1 MYFVYKNNMQM
12 YLTKEEIVIKTWNK
26 IYKIVAD
33 EQMFEAIKKVVGFV
47 RSPKMYEEILEY
59 FSTEREMNLNKT
71 ISILLKSNVIM
82 MNENLGRLNNPLL
95 YQYDDIE
102 KIMDKLEKEKIRGI
116 NTSLE
121 ILEKIQMAGMKIVTE
136 GEGDYLLI
144 WNENGLEQLEEMFDT
159 YSPKHKKMIL
169 AGIHKGYIYSIFCN
183 EESNDIRKA
192 YYRIRNNETEDEM
205 TEYQKHIAKKILE
218 NQCLEYFYAEK
229 EKYNFTL
236 IARDLSVRNEK
247 LNYCTIYKKVEKKNV
262 IIDQLKDKEEETDYP
277 EIDTY
282 INNLPFVG
290 YFGSKGCNQMPLP
303 RQTLWLIDTKGE
315 LQVKIY
321 AQGDTCERAMLR
333 SIRYA
338 LSYLNEDKN
347 ELISVNESKEDYY
360 FEAIAEILF
369 MVDEKKWN
377 IVQELRCL
385 DMKAIIFKHTQTS
398 IYRIE
403 LWNQEN
409 KNNVFGRD
417 RKELEKKARYGLIEL
432 GGDVKASILFS
443 GELVKHLE
451 REINTCRNI
460 NADCLDYLEKIGY
473 IVYEIKMTYSEDMK
487 EKGVYV
493 GKFLVEEKM
502 ENADTE

>member
-333 SIRYA
+333 SCCFA
-338 LSYLNEDKN
+338 N
-347 ELISVNESKEDYY
+347 
-360 FEAIAEILF
+360 
-369 MVDEKKWN
+369 
-377 IVQELRCL
+377 
-385 DMKAIIFKHTQTS
+385 
-398 IYRIE
+398 
-403 LWNQEN
+403 
-409 KNNVFGRD
+409 
-417 RKELEKKARYGLIEL
+417 
-432 GGDVKASILFS
+432 
-443 GELVKHLE
+443 
-451 REINTCRNI
+451 
-460 NADCLDYLEKIGY
+460 
-473 IVYEIKMTYSEDMK
+473 
-487 EKGVYV
+487 
-493 GKFLVEEKM
+493 
-502 ENADTE
+502 